1 MQFRSAL
8 AIAIALSVS
17 AAMPADAA
25 EKSEQ
30 AVKAGS
36 TGLVINNSD
45 RINLNTSVSID
56 FLNRFVGDGRRK
68 VRMRLAQPMLCG
80 DFTALPVSGNPVAFE
95 YLDPNGDG
103 AGRLIFGGISSYQ
116 YFTNGASP
124 SHIKISSDGNLACCI
139 MQPAPNASCFQ
150 GSLGGGSSGA
160 LFANGFE
167 TILAR
172 SSAKGTPV
180 ADLAVAVTATSTSV
194 APGAN
199 FAYTITVTNVGG
211 VAVSGARVYDWFP
224 KASGAFAASLGTG
237 SWTCAASAGAS
248 CGVPSGSGNIALI
261 AVSLAPGSNVS
272 FSVNRPVS
280 GAAPNG
286 SSISV
291 SAAAF
296 APPVLGETVLAN
308 NQGFLTAT
316 VAPTSFSIGDV
327 TLAEGNTGSSNF
339 QFVITRSNTST
350 ASSVQV
356 STANGSASAGS
367 DYTAITNQT
376 VNFAA
381 NGSATAIVP
390 VAVAGDT
397 VLEANETFTV
407 NLSNPVG
414 GSIGDGV
421 GQGTITNDDA
431 ASIAIGDVAVT
442 EGGAGG
448 TINATF
454 IVTLTGGVQ
463 GGFTVPV
470 SSSNGSATAGLDYTA
485 ISGGTSLSFAGT
497 VGETKTI
504 SVTVIGDTM
513 VEPNETFNVI
523 LGVPSNGA
531 VTVSDGTGVGTI
543 INDDAASLS
552 INDVTVIEG
561 DTGNTTPASFIVTL
575 SNAVQGGFT
584 VPVSSA
590 DLTATAGSD
599 YTAIANGTN
608 LTFTGSAGET
618 KVITVQVNGDAL
630 VESNETYEVNL
641 GSPSSA
647 LINVSDGTGLGTI
660 IDDDAP

>member
-25 EKSEQ
+25 EKAEQ

-45 RINLNTSVSID
+45 RINLNTSVNID
-56 FLNRFVGDGRRK
+56 FLNRFVGDGRRV
-68 VRMRLAQPMLCG
+68 VRLRLAQPLLCG
-80 DFTALPVSGNPVAFE
+80 DFATAPDANTNPVAFE
-95 YLDPNGDG
+95 YLDPNGEG

-124 SHIKISSDGNLACCI
+124 SNIKISSDGNLACCI
-139 MQPAPNASCFQ
+139 MQPAANASCFQ
-150 GSLGGGSSGA
+150 GNLGGVGSGA

-172 SSAKGTPV
+172 SSAKGISA
-180 ADLAVAVTATSTSV
+180 ADLAVSVTATSTSV

-224 KASGAFAASLGTG
+224 KASGAFVASLGTG
-237 SWTCAASAGAS
+237 NWTCAQSAGAN
-248 CGVPSGSGNIALI
+248 CGVPNGSGNIALT

-280 GAAPNG
+280 GSAPNG

-296 APPVLGETVLAN
+296 APPVLGETGLAN

-316 VAPTSFSIGDV
+316 VAPTSFSISDV
-327 TLAEGNTGSSNF
+327 TQVEGNTGSSNF

-367 DYTAITNQT
+367 DFTAISNQT
-376 VNFAA
+376 VNFTAG
-381 NGSATAIVP
+381 GSATATVN

-407 NLSNPVG
+407 NLSSPTG
-414 GSIGDGV
+414 GSIGDGQGV
-421 GQGTITNDDA
+421 GTITNDDS
-431 ASIAIGDVAVT
+431 ASIAINNVAVA
-442 EGGAGG
+442 EGDSG
-448 TINATF
+448 TTNATF

-463 GGFTVPV
+463 GGFSVSV
-470 SSSNGSATAGLDYTA
+470 SSSNGTATAGLDYTA
-485 ISGGTSLSFAGT
+485 IAGGASLSFAGT
-497 VGETKTI
+497 VGETKTF
-504 SVTVIGDTM
+504 SVAVIGDTV
-513 VEPNETFNVI
+513 VEANETFNVT
-523 LGVPSNGA
+523 LGTPTNAAVAVSNA
-531 VTVSDGTGVGTI
+531 TGVGTI
-543 INDDAASLS
+543 NNDDAASLS
-552 INDVTVIEG
+552 INDVLVNEG
-561 DTGNTTPASFIVTL
+561 DTGTTPASFIVTL
-575 SNAVQGGFT
+575 SNEVQGGFT

-590 DLTATAGSD
+590 DVTATAGSD
-599 YTAIANGTN
+599 YIAIPNGTN